1 MGIDLRHVTL
11 HGTSNDRWRYIDIFM
26 YLAII
31 DILVSFDAY
40 VDSDIVLVRASEGK
54 RAISIAMS
62 LIRLVVP
69 QR

>member
-1 MGIDLRHVTL
+1 
-11 HGTSNDRWRYIDIFM
+11 M

-40 VDSDIVLVRASEGK
+40 VDSDIVLVRAAEGK